1 MNKIYTVC
9 IGDNHALFRAG
20 IKSLISTNPQ
30 YNVTCEG
37 EDGMEIINA
46 IRENTPD
53 ILLLDLTMPKM
64 NGMDVI
70 KVLKKRH
77 PELKILVLTIHN
89 TEEYIHTALKAGANG
104 YVLKD
109 ASFEELMLAINAVL
123 NNKTYLDPGASDKVI
138 QHFIGKKSPQIET
151 EPLWDTLTVRERE
164 HLKLIAE
171 AYTNKKIADY
181 LCISVKTVEKHR
193 ANLMRKLD
201 LHSAV
206 ELTAFAIEKGLI
218 DKS

>member
-1 MNKIYTVC
+1 MNKIYTIC

-20 IKSLISTNPQ
+20 MKSLLSTNPQ
-30 YNVTCEG
+30 YNVICEG
-37 EDGMEIINA
+37 KDGMEIINA

-53 ILLLDLTMPKM
+53 ILLLDLSMPKM
-64 NGMDVI
+64 NGLEVI
-70 KVLKKRH
+70 KVLKKRY
-77 PELKILVLTIHN
+77 PDLKILVLTIHN

-109 ASFEELMLAINAVL
+109 ASFDELMLAVNAVL
-123 NNKTYLDPGASDKVI
+123 NNKTYLDPGASEMVV
-138 QHFIGKKSPQIET
+138 QHFIGSASAANKT
-151 EPLWDTLTVRERE
+151 ESLLDSLTVRELE

-193 ANLMRKLD
+193 ANLMKKLD

-206 ELTAFAIEKGLI
+206 ELTAYAIEKGLI